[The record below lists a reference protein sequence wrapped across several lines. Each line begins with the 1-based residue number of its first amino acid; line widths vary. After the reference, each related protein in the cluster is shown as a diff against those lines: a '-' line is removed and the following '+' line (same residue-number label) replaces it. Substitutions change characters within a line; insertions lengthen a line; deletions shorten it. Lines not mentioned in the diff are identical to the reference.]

1 MWFHRRHNTDKR
13 SLDVKHAFQALAL
26 DEHRNAFSP
35 TLWYLHKL
43 GNVTS
48 EQIQTQKSMVDQQ
61 AQKWDNLLQDAITLK
76 GSGRASDEDVNNAAR
91 KLNET
96 ARALNQ
102 ETRKLLKL
110 EDDHKHQHH
119 PRTLTQVWFPG
130 YHVNIGGGSDETLK
144 NEGNMEEMSNIT
156 FSWMLDQIK
165 PYLSLNEDS
174 LSEEREEREYHIST
188 IVENTV
194 HDESLG
200 SWAQR
205 KVAAIASAFKLKQ
218 PPASSVESVDKR
230 RSYGWGTG
238 PLEDSF
244 TAFYYANGSARRR
257 PGNYAPFDKEGNLL
271 GESFEFIHPV
281 VGFREKQIK
290 DYTPIGRGVKFDR
303 RKVVDENGRP
313 GYVYDMGDARNP
325 LPEWRLGGIDSY
337 ERLAIT
343 GKAAYDYVDELDLYL
358 KTGIKTHRQSVREVG
373 DIDLGIE
380 VPKAGDLQRGGFKL
394 EKSQQRSLQSTGLG
408 TKDMQWRSS
417 EVSYTGETVTAT

>member
-1 MWFHRRHNTDKR
+1 M
-13 SLDVKHAFQALAL
+13 AL

-218 PPASSVESVDKR
+218 PPTSSVESVDKR

-380 VPKAGDLQRGGFKL
+380 VPKAGDLQRGDFKL